1 MRTTSGVLV
10 GPIILAFAGLL
21 IATGAFSVAMYN
33 RGSKAAHSN
42 ETVAARQAF
51 QQWRS
56 LHNKIY
62 SSPAEEAHRFENFLK
77 AFNRVKARN
86 AAFTSFTSGLNKFS
100 DLSKE
105 EFKANYLGYKPVA
118 NSDKSYDY
126 SLLEATP
133 SNDKDWRTVNGVVTP
148 VKDQGQCGS
157 CWAFSA
163 TGSLEGVAQIS
174 GKQTLS
180 FSEQQLVD
188 CSSKYG
194 NEGCD
199 GGLMN
204 QAFDY
209 VIANGIETEA
219 MYPYTARDG
228 KCSSKTGVYK
238 ITGYKN
244 VPIKSSPAL
253 SSACD
258 IQPVS
263 IAIEAD
269 EIMDYT
275 GGVFDDKSCGD
286 SLDHGV
292 LLVGYTSSYWI
303 VKNSWGNSWGE
314 QGFIRMSRSAIPD
327 KQGGICGILMASSYP
342 TQ

>member
-21 IATGAFSVAMYN
+21 IATGAFSVAMYT

-51 QQWRS
+51 QQWKS

-62 SSPAEEAHRFENFLK
+62 SSPAEEVHRFENFLK
-77 AFNRVKARN
+77 AFNRAKARN
-86 AAFTSFTSGLNKFS
+86 AAFTNFTSGLNMFS
-100 DLSKE
+100 DLSKQ

-126 SLLEATP
+126 SLLDATP

-188 CSSKYG
+188 CSAKYG

-244 VPIKSSPAL
+244 VPIKSSQAL

-269 EIMDYT
+269 EI
-275 GGVFDDKSCGD
+275 
-286 SLDHGV
+286 
-292 LLVGYTSSYWI
+292 
-303 VKNSWGNSWGE
+303 
-314 QGFIRMSRSAIPD
+314 
-327 KQGGICGILMASSYP
+327 
-342 TQ
+342 

>member
-1 MRTTSGVLV
+1 MRIT
-10 GPIILAFAGLL
+10 GLL
-21 IATGAFSVAMYN
+21 IAVAGLVIATGAVSMFAHN
-33 RGSKAAHSN
+33 RAAKMNHSF
-42 ETVAARQAF
+42 EAVAAKNAF
-51 QQWRS
+51 QQWKS

-62 SSPAEEAHRFENFLK
+62 TSPAEEAHRFENFLK
-77 AFNRVKARN
+77 SYNRVKARN
-86 AAFTSFTSGLNKFS
+86 AVFTSFTSGLNKFS

-105 EFKANYLGYKPVA
+105 EFKANYLGYKPTA
-118 NSDKSYDY
+118 NSEKDYDY

-133 SNDKDWRTVNGVVTP
+133 SNDVDWRTVTGVVTP
-148 VKDQGQCGS
+148 IKDQGQCGS

-174 GKQTLS
+174 GKQSFS

-194 NEGCD
+194 NEGCN

-228 KCSSKTGVYK
+228 KCASKTGVYK
-238 ITGYKN
+238 IKSYKN
-244 VPIKSSPAL
+244 VPTKSSTAL
-253 SSACD
+253 ASACD
-258 IQPVS
+258 TQPVS
-263 IAIEAD
+263 VAIEAD

-275 GGVFDDKSCGD
+275 GGIFSDTSCG
-286 SLDHGV
+286 SNLDHGV
-292 LLVGYTSSYWI
+292 LLVGYTANAWI
-303 VKNSWGNSWGE
+303 VKNSWGTSWGE
-314 QGFIRMSRSAIPD
+314 AGYIRMSRTALPD
-327 KQGGICGILMASSYP
+327 KKGGICGILMASSYP